1 MDDIPSPEKCLYAAF
16 VLSSEPLAKIESVD
30 TQAAMNSLGA
40 EAYIS
45 ARDVPPGGQNMGI
58 STFLVSEK
66 YCFAEDL
73 VECVG
78 QPVGLMVRQALGL
91 ESSDRKRVHTFSDI
105 QLN

>member
-1 MDDIPSPEKCLYAAF
+1 MDDIPSPEKCLYAAY
-16 VLSSEPLAKIESVD
+16 VLSSEPLAKIKSVD

-45 ARDVPPGGQNMGI
+45 ARDIPPGGQNLGI
-58 STFLVSEK
+58 ACFLITEK

-78 QPVGLMVRQALGL
+78 QPIGLMVRQALRL
-91 ESSDRKRVHTFSDI
+91 KSSDCKRSTPF
-105 QLN
+105 